1 MPTGRTAGRVSAALS
16 ENKVKTKVDLDLR
29 SSACSL
35 ARGRRGGNLA
45 LLCIAVILVAH
56 QVRARYLDGAQRRR
70 LVRLRVRVKIEG

>member
-1 MPTGRTAGRVSAALS
+1 MPTGRTAGRVSAALY
-16 ENKVKTKVDLDLR
+16 VDLDLR

-56 QVRARYLDGAQRRR
+56 EVRARYLDGAQRRR

>member
-16 ENKVKTKVDLDLR
+16 ENKVDLDLR

-35 ARGRRGGNLA
+35 DRGRRGGALA

>member
-16 ENKVKTKVDLDLR
+16 ENKVDLR

-35 ARGRRGGNLA
+35 ARGWRGGNLA

-56 QVRARYLDGAQRRR
+56 EVRARYLDGAQRRR

>member
-16 ENKVKTKVDLDLR
+16 ENKVDLDLR

-35 ARGRRGGNLA
+35 ARGRRGGDLA